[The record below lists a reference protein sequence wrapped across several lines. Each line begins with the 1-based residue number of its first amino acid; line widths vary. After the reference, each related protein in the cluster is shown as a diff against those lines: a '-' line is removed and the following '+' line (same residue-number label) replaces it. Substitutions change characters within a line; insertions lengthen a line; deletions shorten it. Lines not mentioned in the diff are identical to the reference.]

1 MYSVGKNISSEGK
14 LDLLTSWFNQHK
26 EGHRCYFESENCLRI
41 EGYTII
47 RTFKKSKEKLREEFK
62 ELLTTRDNI
71 NSQIDKKLETKDLKD
86 YFEFKDQLSSV
97 NAKLDCLRRE
107 IC

>member
-1 MYSVGKNISSEGK
+1 MNKCIQLERIFQVKGK

-26 EGHRCYFESENCLRI
+26 E
-41 EGYTII
+41 
-47 RTFKKSKEKLREEFK
+47 
-62 ELLTTRDNI
+62 TTRDNI